1 MPKVVANV
9 QNICSSR
16 APCQDAR
23 LYLAKT
29 RNFFAKGSPSS
40 GQEVSE
46 PDRLN
51 RFTLLFPACLFVS
64 GLASPASATP
74 PAPCAPARVGV
85 HVAQQ
90 PEVWRNAVQALL
102 ESTASPDQPWGC
114 VGGEVDLV
122 VNGSSGTLTVIDAR
136 GAAVSREVASPED
149 VAPMGEALLAKPILD
164 PVPIAPPATNPAQ
177 TTPPP
182 QPEIAPVRD
191 PRLLIAATAGPRYG
205 GPRHLMWA
213 SFGVSVNVPFRPWGG
228 GVWLRFDGFST
239 SLDEPV
245 PPTREINVGAA
256 AYWST
261 TLGRIEIQSLVK
273 PSLVGITR
281 RLTFNNGPTLPGQQQ
296 PQMPFVRDETNL
308 DFRLGAEA
316 RFAMAITKRLRGVL
330 SLDAEVSP
338 DQLATKTDAHH
349 PGEFGGRL
357 PAYTAGLGLGVEVA
371 VP

>member
-9 QNICSSR
+9 QYICSSR
-16 APCQDAR
+16 APCQNAR
-23 LYLAKT
+23 LHSAKT
-29 RNFFAKGSPSS
+29 RNFLAKGSPSS

-51 RFTLLFPACLFVS
+51 RCSLIFPACLLAS
-64 GLASPASATP
+64 SLASPASATP
-74 PAPCAPARVGV
+74 SAPCTPARAGK
-85 HVAQQ
+85 HVAEQ

-136 GAAVSREVASPED
+136 GATVSRD
-149 VAPMGEALLAKPILD
+149 VATPDDVSPMGEALLAKPIANLD
-164 PVPIAPPATNPAQ
+164 PA
-177 TTPPP
+177 TPPP
-182 QPEIAPVRD
+182 PNPVQNPPPSDPKVAPDRG
-191 PRLLIAATAGPRYG
+191 PRLLIAATGGPRYG
-205 GPRHLMWA
+205 GPRHLMWG
-213 SFGVSVNVPFRPWGG
+213 SFGVAVNVPFRPWGG

-239 SLDEPV
+239 PLDEPV
-245 PPTREINVGAA
+245 APTREVNVGAA

-281 RLTFNNGPTLPGQQQ
+281 RLTFNNAPTLPGQPQ
-296 PQMPFVRDETNL
+296 PQIPFVRDETNL

-316 RFAMAITKRLRGVL
+316 RFAMAFTKRLRGVL

-338 DQLATKTDAHH
+338 DQLATKTDPHH